1 MTSHDPRSVSA
12 PSIPAPDLG
21 FKAGFGFFLG
31 VIVAGL
37 TAIAGV
43 VVDATTAT
51 VLATAPSTLT
61 AVLLFVFIFGHRLRG
76 LPERIGQSRRRR
88 LACYLPAAAFAAV
101 VVLPAVSTLE
111 STTRLSVLAIAS
123 SLLSG
128 AVAVGVSRMARNRY
142 VAAVTPD
149 EPVVSWAWHDPRYG
163 ANEWVS
169 LAMAVGLVLAGV
181 GSIAAGNWIGLLWAG
196 YGSVVLLANRFDWG
210 DDWVDF
216 DASERWSVPEIHA
229 HAAGV
234 VLKRTYKRTLVPW
247 ASITGIELTDNE
259 LVLERRW
266 LDIRCDRSAIDDPE
280 AVLEGLERARGRRRQ
295 GPSVDARVAPINKT
309 K

>member
-1 MTSHDPRSVSA
+1 MATHDRQSGPAPSVSE
-12 PSIPAPDLG
+12 PDLG
-21 FKAGFGFFLG
+21 FKAGFGFYLG
-31 VIVAGL
+31 VIIAGA

-43 VVDATTAT
+43 ATDATTAT
-51 VLATAPSTLT
+51 ILATAPSTLT
-61 AVLLFVFIFGHRLRG
+61 AVLLLVFIFGHRLRG

-88 LACYLPAAAFAAV
+88 LACYLPAAAFVAV
-101 VVLPAVSTLE
+101 LFVPAITSLE

-128 AVAVGVSRMARNRY
+128 AVAVGIARMTRNRS

-163 ANEWVS
+163 ANGWASIV
-169 LAMAVGLVLAGV
+169 MAVGLVIAGL

-196 YGSVVLLANRFDWG
+196 YGTVVLLANRFDWG
-210 DDWVDF
+210 GDWVDF

-234 VLKRTYKRTLVPW
+234 VLERTYKRTLVPW
-247 ASITGIELTDNE
+247 DSITGIELTDDE
-259 LVLERRW
+259 LVLEHRW

-280 AVLEGLERARGRRRQ
+280 HVLEELERARGRRE
-295 GPSVDARVAPINKT
+295 PSPDARVTLTDNT